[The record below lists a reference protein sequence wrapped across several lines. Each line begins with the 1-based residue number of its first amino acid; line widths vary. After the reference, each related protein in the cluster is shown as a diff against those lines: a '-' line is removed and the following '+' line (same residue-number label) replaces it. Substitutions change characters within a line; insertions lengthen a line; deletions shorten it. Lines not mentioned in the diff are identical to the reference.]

1 MLDFDRVLATLK
13 PIEKQLLSSQI
24 DELNNTVK
32 VGFTPLNWT
41 SQRIPAYV
49 DELHRAIENFSSI
62 VSLVQK
68 NSAMI
73 EDIIQK
79 IASTLLIQGKDV
91 RILSENFQPMDITE
105 FFEVIEN
112 KRSTRIEGL
121 VQEYASIGDTFLMK
135 VEEVVCKSTS
145 GHSPVLFAYYHHW
158 EKHVYNALTEMIIG
172 SIAVLLGMLESK
184 DTGPLFRLQVSLS
197 GKELVVTPSTN
208 DVEKFISKCL
218 KNITESSKAFIR
230 WMHGTCITCEPV
242 VMNDEDEPYIYSFY
256 EDIKQNPIVVNLTH
270 SVNQHAAS
278 VISLSNKYLEGWRR
292 YDKVNGL
299 WNPKRKLETE
309 KQRTDA
315 TTTINLEQA
324 MHYYQS
330 IRDSA
335 ESQPKFKNIDFLH
348 LDVHAVAIGVAKQAE
363 TWKEDYGDALH
374 ASSFALLSKLQ
385 DKISQLE
392 KQLQSETNDLE
403 QLKFVLNVVYTIS
416 AISPD
421 MDLELLEVGERYR
434 TLTRYRVNIAS
445 SETEAA
451 ANLDQRWHQLFVNS
465 KTRDLRLTDTKRKF
479 RTVTAQQDTEF
490 REVLSSLK
498 REFDET
504 GPGTSNISLDVGVE
518 LLAEYKERLAKLN
531 KQKADLV
538 NAQNLFGL
546 DVKPYPDL
554 NNTTAKVEVLDKIYD
569 LYIAFRDFQNTMAS
583 TMWAD
588 LDIQVLQKGTANFES
603 MCRRMTEFHDH
614 PTFKL
619 VEGRILNSKEAL
631 PLVLSLKNDAMKTRH
646 WMKVMEV
653 TGVNFDV
660 TLRSLT
666 LSNIFA
672 MELHRYGTAIDEIVI
687 EAVQEAKIE
696 AELEKIEAHWR
707 RTSLQITKYRKDGQD
722 RG

>member
-1 MLDFDRVLATLK
+1 MK
-13 PIEKQLLSSQI
+13 PIEKQLLSSHI
-24 DELNNTVK
+24 EELNNAVK

-68 NSAMI
+68 NAAMI
-73 EDIIQK
+73 EDIVHK
-79 IASTLLIQGKDV
+79 VAGTLLVQGKDV
-91 RILSENFQPMDITE
+91 RILSESFQPMDITE

-121 VQEYASIGDTFLMK
+121 VQEYSSIGDTFLMK
-135 VEEVVCKSTS
+135 VEEVVCKTTS
-145 GHSPVLFAYYHHW
+145 GYSPVLYAYYHHW
-158 EKHVYNALTEMIIG
+158 EKHIYNAITEMIIG
-172 SIAVLLGMLESK
+172 SIAVLLGMLECK

-218 KNITESSKAFIR
+218 KNITESSKAFVR
-230 WMHGTCITCEPV
+230 WMHGTCITCDPV
-242 VMNDEDEPYIYSFY
+242 VVNDEDEPYIYSFY

-270 SVNQHAAS
+270 KVNQHASS

-299 WNPKRKLETE
+299 WNPKRKLEAE

-315 TTTINLEQA
+315 ITTANLEQA

-330 IRDSA
+330 IRESA

-348 LDVHAVAIGVAKQAE
+348 LDVHAVAVGVARQAE
-363 TWKEDYGDALH
+363 TWKEDYGEALH
-374 ASSFALLSKLQ
+374 ASSSAILTKLQ
-385 DKISQLE
+385 ERLSTLE
-392 KQLQSETNDLE
+392 KQLRSETNDLE

-421 MDLELLEVGERYR
+421 MDLELLEVSERYR
-434 TLTRYRVNIAS
+434 TLSRYRVNVPP

-451 ANLDQRWHQLFVNS
+451 MTLDQRWHQLFVDS
-465 KTRDLRLTDTKRKF
+465 KTRDLRLADTKRQF
-479 RTVTAQQDTEF
+479 RTVTSRQDVEF
-490 REVLSSLK
+490 REVLATLR
-498 REFDET
+498 REFEEG
-504 GPGTSNISLDVGVE
+504 GPGASNISLDTGVE
-518 LLAEYKERLAKLN
+518 LLAEYKERLARLS

-546 DVKPYPDL
+546 DVKSYPDL
-554 NNTTAKVEVLDKIYD
+554 NTTLASIEVLDKIYD

-588 LDIQVLQKGTANFES
+588 LDIQALQKGTAGFES
-603 MCRRMTEFHDH
+603 MCRRMTEFQEH
-614 PTFKL
+614 PTFKM
-619 VEGRILNSKEAL
+619 VESRILNSKEAL
-631 PLVLSLKNDAMKTRH
+631 PLVMSLKNDAMKTRH
-646 WMKVMEV
+646 WTKVMEV
-653 TGVNFDV
+653 TGVTFDV

-672 MELHRYGTAIDEIVI
+672 MELHRFADKIDEIVV

-707 RTSLQITKYRKDGQD
+707 HTSLQITKYRKDGQD
-722 RG
+722 RGDERIPSRTK